1 MSGQAVNLKGYGLSD
16 NIKKPRK
23 WQFPD
28 ITIENNSYLVIYC
41 DTTQTSKDGV
51 YYFTNYNLKKSGETV
66 CLSTPSG
73 QILDKVVVPQLY
85 DDTSYG
91 RTLGQAGLFYYSS
104 PTPGAANGQGFTGY
118 AEPPTFNVAGGLY
131 VRPLTGENAVTIN
144 VPAGSTVRYTLDS
157 TDPNE
162 SSPIYTEP
170 IEIETNTVVRAR
182 TYRDGVEAS
191 QIISETYLIS
201 VYHTMPVVCLTTDP
215 DNLTNEEYGAFA
227 YGPDIDPEINDR
239 PWFKKAT
246 FGQKNWFPAWLEYSD
261 ENGQLQLSQGVRFRV
276 MGQYSLDMPQK
287 SLFIKADGQFGKSEF
302 DYALFDDR
310 PFTTYKSFVL
320 RNGGQD
326 GLYTRVMD
334 GLEARLIDQAESTL
348 ATQAWKPVIVYING
362 QYWGHYNMRER
373 AGVDMVAQHEGWLK
387 SKDIDLLQSD
397 GLSSSQVKQGSNA
410 DYKALYNK
418 VKDADL
424 NSNPELLA
432 EVEANFDIDNMFD
445 YYIFESFY
453 GNTDPGNIRFYRNT
467 KSGDGKWR
475 YLVFDMDWGLFS
487 ATYKSKG
494 KEYATGCVTYYMN
507 EKGVGNEKIKSNL
520 FVRKLVQVPQ
530 YREKFLTRYAELF
543 NSVLTT
549 ENMVSLFYEMTAQIK
564 PEMQM
569 HHERWAAEM
578 PAKVSFDAP
587 KNATGAYNY
596 WVSRCERAVRV
607 MNRRPHFVWLDI
619 QSYFGLSDAEMESYF
634 GPCPEIPAQYQ

>member
-1 MSGQAVNLKGYGLSD
+1 M
-16 NIKKPRK
+16 
-23 WQFPD
+23 
-28 ITIENNSYLVIYC
+28 
-41 DTTQTSKDGV
+41 
-51 YYFTNYNLKKSGETV
+51 
-66 CLSTPSG
+66 
-73 QILDKVVVPQLY
+73 
-85 DDTSYG
+85 
-91 RTLGQAGLFYYSS
+91 
-104 PTPGAANGQGFTGY
+104 
-118 AEPPTFNVAGGLY
+118 
-131 VRPLTGENAVTIN
+131 
-144 VPAGSTVRYTLDS
+144 
-157 TDPNE
+157 
-162 SSPIYTEP
+162 
-170 IEIETNTVVRAR
+170 
-182 TYRDGVEAS
+182 
-191 QIISETYLIS
+191 
-201 VYHTMPVVCLTTDP
+201 
-215 DNLTNEEYGAFA
+215 
-227 YGPDIDPEINDR
+227 
-239 PWFKKAT
+239 
-246 FGQKNWFPAWLEYSD
+246 
-261 ENGQLQLSQGVRFRV
+261 
-276 MGQYSLDMPQK
+276 
-287 SLFIKADGQFGKSEF
+287 
-302 DYALFDDR
+302 
-310 PFTTYKSFVL
+310 
-320 RNGGQD
+320 
-326 GLYTRVMD
+326 
-334 GLEARLIDQAESTL
+334 
-348 ATQAWKPVIVYING
+348 
-362 QYWGHYNMRER
+362 
-373 AGVDMVAQHEGWLK
+373 
-387 SKDIDLLQSD
+387 
-397 GLSSSQVKQGSNA
+397 
-410 DYKALYNK
+410 
-418 VKDADL
+418 

-475 YLVFDMDWGLFS
+475 YLVFDMDWGLFN

-578 PAKVSFDAP
+578 PAQVSFDVP

-634 GPCPEIPAQYQ
+634 GPCPEITAQYQ

>member
-1 MSGQAVNLKGYGLSD
+1 M
-16 NIKKPRK
+16 
-23 WQFPD
+23 
-28 ITIENNSYLVIYC
+28 
-41 DTTQTSKDGV
+41 
-51 YYFTNYNLKKSGETV
+51 
-66 CLSTPSG
+66 
-73 QILDKVVVPQLY
+73 
-85 DDTSYG
+85 
-91 RTLGQAGLFYYSS
+91 
-104 PTPGAANGQGFTGY
+104 
-118 AEPPTFNVAGGLY
+118 AGGLY
-131 VRPLTGENAVTIN
+131 ERPLTGENAVTIN
-144 VPAGSTVRYTLDS
+144 VPANSTVRYTLDS

-162 SSPIYTEP
+162 SSPVYAGP
-170 IEIETNTVVRAR
+170 IEVETNTVIRAR
-182 TYRDGVEAS
+182 AYRDGVEAS

-201 VYHTMPVVCLTTDP
+201 VYHTMPVICLTTDP

-227 YGPDIDPEINDR
+227 YGPNVDTSKPT
-239 PWFKKAT
+239 PWIKIAT
-246 FGQKNWFPAWLEYSD
+246 YGQKNWFPAWLEYSD

-326 GLYTRVMD
+326 GLFTRVMD

-424 NSNPELLA
+424 NDDPELLA

-475 YLVFDMDWGLFS
+475 YLVFDMDWGLFN

-507 EKGVGNEKIKSNL
+507 ENGAGSQKIKSNL

-578 PAKVSFDAP
+578 PAQVSFDVP